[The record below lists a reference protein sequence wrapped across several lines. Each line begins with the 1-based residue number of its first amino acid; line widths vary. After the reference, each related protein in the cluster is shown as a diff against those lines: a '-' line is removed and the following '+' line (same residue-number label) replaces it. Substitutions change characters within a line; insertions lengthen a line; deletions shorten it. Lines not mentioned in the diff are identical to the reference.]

1 MKVLTSTIPA
11 TAAPSQTAALLC
23 ACFHTAHA
31 AGDFIFF
38 DIETTGLS
46 AGNSMCWL
54 IGTLVLQDDS
64 LILTQYFADS
74 PSDEKELMEQFLGT
88 LSATS
93 CLVHFNGTRFDIP
106 FLQERAA
113 LLECDAQLAAKLTDC
128 DSIDIFKMIKSYDS
142 LLHLTNYKQKTIES
156 FLNFPR
162 TDKLD
167 GKKLIALYKS
177 YVLSKDTDSERLLL
191 LHNSDDLAG
200 LHEICAG
207 LAYGQLYDT
216 ALKKDSVDSFKKV
229 FENISMEFNYAS
241 DYEGNEITELILET
255 TPVFPFPKALDC
267 KQPDGYC
274 KIFPDKLRL
283 CVPVVNDRVKLFYK
297 DYKNYYYLPE
307 QNCAIHKSVAA
318 YVDKSRRTAATKNT
332 CYTWVEPHT
341 LNTPAALHHFLT
353 AYLWH
358 LLQ

>member
-46 AGNSMCWL
+46 ADNSMCWL

-200 LHEICAG
+200 LHEICAV

-255 TPVFPFPKALDC
+255 APVFLSQRHSTVNSRTDTARFSRINCACAFRLSMTVSSYFTKIIRIITICRSRTAPYIKALPPTWTN
-267 KQPDGYC
+267 PDAPPQL
-274 KIFPDKLRL
+274 KTP
-283 CVPVVNDRVKLFYK
+283 
-297 DYKNYYYLPE
+297 
-307 QNCAIHKSVAA
+307 AIHGL
-318 YVDKSRRTAATKNT
+318 SR
-332 CYTWVEPHT
+332 
-341 LNTPAALHHFLT
+341 TP
-353 AYLWH
+353 
-358 LLQ
+358 

>member
-200 LHEICAG
+200 LHEICAV

-216 ALKKDSVDSFKKV
+216 DLKKDSVDSFKKV

-241 DYEGNEITELILET
+241 DFLFQRHSTVNSRTDTARFSRINCACAFQLSMTVSSYFTKIIRIITICRSRT
-255 TPVFPFPKALDC
+255 APYIKALPPTWTN
-267 KQPDGYC
+267 PDAPPQL
-274 KIFPDKLRL
+274 KTP
-283 CVPVVNDRVKLFYK
+283 
-297 DYKNYYYLPE
+297 
-307 QNCAIHKSVAA
+307 AIHGL
-318 YVDKSRRTAATKNT
+318 SR
-332 CYTWVEPHT
+332 
-341 LNTPAALHHFLT
+341 TP
-353 AYLWH
+353 
-358 LLQ
+358 

>member
-1 MKVLTSTIPA
+1 M
-11 TAAPSQTAALLC
+11 
-23 ACFHTAHA
+23 
-31 AGDFIFF
+31 
-38 DIETTGLS
+38 
-46 AGNSMCWL
+46 
-54 IGTLVLQDDS
+54 
-64 LILTQYFADS
+64 
-74 PSDEKELMEQFLGT
+74 
-88 LSATS
+88 
-93 CLVHFNGTRFDIP
+93 
-106 FLQERAA
+106 
-113 LLECDAQLAAKLTDC
+113 
-128 DSIDIFKMIKSYDS
+128 
-142 LLHLTNYKQKTIES
+142 
-156 FLNFPR
+156 NFPR

-200 LHEICAG
+200 LHEICAV

-255 TPVFPFPKALDC
+255 APVFPFPKALDC

-341 LNTPAALHHFLT
+341 LNTPVALYHFLT

>member
-200 LHEICAG
+200 LHEICAV

-255 TPVFPFPKALDC
+255 APVFPFPKALDC

-332 CYTWVEPHT
+332 CYTWIEPHT
-341 LNTPAALHHFLT
+341 LNTPSALYHFLT

>member
-46 AGNSMCWL
+46 ADNSMCWL

-200 LHEICAG
+200 LHEICAV

-255 TPVFPFPKALDC
+255 APVFPFPKALDC

-341 LNTPAALHHFLT
+341 LNTPAALYHFLT

>member
-46 AGNSMCWL
+46 ADNSMCWL

-200 LHEICAG
+200 LHEICAV

-216 ALKKDSVDSFKKV
+216 DLKKDSVDSFKKV

-255 TPVFPFPKALDC
+255 ARFSRINCACAFQLSMTVSSYFTKIIRIITICRSRTAPYIKALPPTWTN
-267 KQPDGYC
+267 PDAPPQL
-274 KIFPDKLRL
+274 KTP
-283 CVPVVNDRVKLFYK
+283 
-297 DYKNYYYLPE
+297 
-307 QNCAIHKSVAA
+307 AIHGL
-318 YVDKSRRTAATKNT
+318 SR
-332 CYTWVEPHT
+332 
-341 LNTPAALHHFLT
+341 TP
-353 AYLWH
+353 
-358 LLQ
+358 